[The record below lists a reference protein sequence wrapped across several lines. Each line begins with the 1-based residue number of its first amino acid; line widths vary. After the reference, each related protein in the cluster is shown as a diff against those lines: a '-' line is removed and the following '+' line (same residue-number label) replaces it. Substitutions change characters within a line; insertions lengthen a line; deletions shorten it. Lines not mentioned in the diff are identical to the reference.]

1 VGDLPQK
8 SNFLEDTTMK
18 NFGIACVALLVV
30 ASLVGSASAA
40 DSISKSTLSSMGLG
54 SMQLM
59 SDSDGL
65 AVRGMG
71 TSASVWG
78 EGIANY
84 PGGQAS
90 LNGYDAS
97 ASHRHGGSSA
107 QGKNFSFAG
116 SVKVNYSS
124 NRGLSVR
131 ASLGVAGGSSS
142 ASAH

>member
-1 VGDLPQK
+1 
-8 SNFLEDTTMK
+8 MK

-30 ASLVGSASAA
+30 ASLIGSASAA
-40 DSISKSTLSSMGLG
+40 DSVSKSTLSSMGLG

-78 EGIANY
+78 ESNVAY
-84 PGGQAS
+84 RGQTAV
-90 LNGYDAS
+90 NGYAADAS
-97 ASHRHGGSSA
+97 HHHSASSA
-107 QGKNFSFAG
+107 EGKNLSFG
-116 SVKVNYSS
+116 GTTKIHYNS
-124 NRGLSVR
+124 NGLSVR
-131 ASLGVAGGSSS
+131 ANLGVAGGFSS